1 MYLVVQVDEVFNL
14 LTSLAITIESDSTAD
29 LATSATVHY
38 SSGAILLATLA
49 AGYQF
54 IIPLPPGDYER
65 YVGAR
70 YTVTGTNPTTGQ
82 VSTFFTPDPQKN
94 VIYPDA
100 L

>member
-1 MYLVVQVDEVFNL
+1 MDTTFDNL
-14 LTSLAITIESDSTAD
+14 TTLNITVESDSTAD

-38 SSGAILLATLA
+38 DSGAIALATLV

-65 YVGAR
+65 YLGLR
-70 YTVTGTNPTTGQ
+70 YNVTGTNPANGA
-82 VSTFFTPDPQKN
+82 VSAFFTPDPQKN
-94 VIYPDA
+94 VSYPDA